1 MVAFLRKTPRED
13 PRIWEGGNVV
23 VPPFY
28 SDFSLNFGRFY
39 KPEQAIQTSSRSD
52 ATLTS
57 KHITD
62 ALARSCC
69 IDAQKIDAPDEPHG

>member
-1 MVAFLRKTPRED
+1 MVVSLRKTPRED

-39 KPEQAIQTSSRSD
+39 KPERAI
-52 ATLTS
+52 
-57 KHITD
+57 
-62 ALARSCC
+62 
-69 IDAQKIDAPDEPHG
+69 